1 MGFQKQQKG
10 LSFVGWLVLILIFG
24 GGLTLGLKLVPLYV
38 DYNIQSK
45 VMEQM
50 ATEINPAI
58 STNGDIKDMLKKRFE
73 MNNIRGF
80 DYKKN
85 FSIDRRTER
94 TRLILD
100 YKVDIPVIANVDL
113 LVSFHKEVEL
123 RSSS

>member
-1 MGFQKQQKG
+1 MGFQKQKG

-38 DYNIQSK
+38 DFNIEAK
-45 VMEQM
+45 VLDQM
-50 ATEINPAI
+50 AIDINPAVA
-58 STNGDIKDMLKKRFE
+58 TNDDIHNMVKKRFE

-85 FSIDRRTER
+85 FKIDRGSER

-100 YKVDIPVIANVDL
+100 YKVDVPVVANVDL
-113 LVSFHKEVEL
+113 LVSFHKEVEIK
-123 RSSS
+123 R